1 MQDLLKT
8 YVPIAL
14 EDMKSL
20 RLMNR
25 MDTKFVTTRGK
36 LFRLLEL
43 ARPYYSIQ
51 QVDGKR
57 VASYYTLYFDTP
69 ELSMFRCH
77 VSGRANRQKLRIRSY
92 MDNHLSYLEV
102 KTKDNHGRTCKQRT
116 EMSDFDA
123 TRPLPT
129 ICFTED
135 DETCKAYVP
144 FLRSYLRYD
153 PQTLHQLIE
162 NQFDRIT
169 LVNHA
174 KTERVTIDT
183 HLCFHHLLND
193 RRRQL
198 DDYVIIEIKRDGLQ
212 PSSMTELLRQLRIKP
227 LGFSKYCIGL
237 IITDPSLRYNLFKPR
252 IHQLERLCPGTRL
265 IPFPPSMTPKPTEY
279 TS

>member
-8 YVPIAL
+8 YDPITL
-14 EDMKSL
+14 EEMKSI

-36 LFRLLEL
+36 LSRLLEL

-57 VASYYTLYFDTP
+57 VAPYYTLYFDTP

-77 VSGRANRQKLRIRSY
+77 VSGHANRQKLRIRSY

-116 EMSDFDA
+116 EMPDFDA
-123 TRPLPT
+123 TRPLPV
-129 ICFTED
+129 IRFAGD
-135 DETCKAYVP
+135 DEEHKAYNH
-144 FLRSYLRYD
+144 FLHTCLRYD
-153 PQTLHQLIE
+153 PLTMRQVIE
-162 NQFDRIT
+162 NRFDRIT
-169 LVNHA
+169 LINHA

-183 HLCFHHLLND
+183 HLNFHNLLTD
-193 RRRQL
+193 HRLQL

-237 IITDPSLRYNLFKPR
+237 ILTDSKLRYNFFKPR
-252 IHQLERLCPGTRL
+252 IHRLERLCPGTRL
-265 IPFPPSMTPKPTEY
+265 IPFPPSMTPKPTDY